1 MSETTL
7 DVVGI
12 GNAVVDV
19 LTDAED
25 SFLVRHDLAKGAM
38 TLVDERAS
46 EKLYI
51 GMGSAVEVS
60 GGSAANTM
68 AGIASLGGKGA
79 FIGKVKADQL
89 GEIFSNDITSAGVR
103 YTTSRATDGASTARC
118 LIFVTPD
125 AQRTMQTFLGA
136 SVALGPN
143 DLDEA
148 AIRDAQITYLEGYLW
163 ASDSGRMAIRKA
175 AEIAKAAGRK
185 VAFTL
190 SDAFLVNAYRADFFE
205 FIRSNV
211 DILFANEIEITSLI
225 EANNFDDALQISR
238 DLCEILALTRSE
250 HGSVIVS
257 GADTY
262 VIDAAPVLDVVDTTG
277 AGDLYAAGFLFGLT
291 RGLGLHVCGR
301 IGSIGAGEIVS
312 HFGARPEAR
321 LADMIASELD

>member
-118 LIFVTPD
+118 LIFVPPD